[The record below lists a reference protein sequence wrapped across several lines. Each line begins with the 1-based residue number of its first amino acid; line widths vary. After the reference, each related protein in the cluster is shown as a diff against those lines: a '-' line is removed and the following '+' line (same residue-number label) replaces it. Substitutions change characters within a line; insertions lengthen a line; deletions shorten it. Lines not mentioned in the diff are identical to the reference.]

1 MPWASSPLERLNEGV
16 SCDTRPEQH
25 SGGQEA
31 AAAAG
36 DRFIRGKE
44 SRRRRNDEARLA
56 GAREGADAVFSLD
69 PSLLEVTL
77 ALSLAVIMHHQ
88 TCHPALVLLRLPWC
102 YACLSRRAQWHI
114 LTSSHL
120 DPLTL
125 NVSIDDKLETSDS

>member
-1 MPWASSPLERLNEGV
+1 MPGASSPLERLNEGV

-44 SRRRRNDEARLA
+44 SRRRRND
-56 GAREGADAVFSLD
+56 AREGADASDVFSLD

-77 ALSLAVIMHHQ
+77 ALAFAVIMHHQTHHQ
-88 TCHPALVLLRLPWC
+88 TCHPALVLLRL
-102 YACLSRRAQWHI
+102 R
-114 LTSSHL
+114 
-120 DPLTL
+120 
-125 NVSIDDKLETSDS
+125 N